1 LELSIAGDEGSGTH
15 RGFRDRNVWTTILN
29 KLNHTGHIQKMQYGL
44 FTRVAGFKGPAARRR
59 FETIINITAGGH
71 AGAGEASIVNL
82 SMQQSTN
89 CTRLGH

>member
-1 LELSIAGDEGSGTH
+1 
-15 RGFRDRNVWTTILN
+15 
-29 KLNHTGHIQKMQYGL
+29 MQYGL
-44 FTRVAGFKGPAARRR
+44 FARAAGFKAPAARRR